1 MGMQLG
7 INSGRHGG
15 RRAFRPNSDINVT
28 PMVDVM
34 LVLLVVFM
42 VTAPLMTVGVPVD
55 LPKSKASTLA
65 AEKEPLYVTIK
76 TDGRVFV
83 QETEVNAATMIKM
96 LSSISEGNP
105 DVRILI
111 RGDKSVSYGRMMEVM
126 GNINAAGFK
135 KLALVAQSQE

>member
-1 MGMQLG
+1 MQTGMH
-7 INSGRHGG
+7 SGKRGG

-55 LPKSKASTLA
+55 LPKSQASAIA
-65 AEKEPLYVTIK
+65 AEKEPLYVTVK
-76 TDGRVFV
+76 RDGRVFV
-83 QETEVNAATMIKM
+83 QETEVNSQTMIRM

-105 DVRILI
+105 DIRILI
-111 RGDKSVSYGRMMEVM
+111 RGDKSVNYGRMMEVM
-126 GNINAAGFK
+126 GDINAAGFK
-135 KLALVAQSQE
+135 KIALVAQSQD